1 MHAAP
6 KKVVVGDGDPIVLA
20 LICHILTR
28 EGYDVEPIPDRDELL
43 RLISEGNYDAMIVDA
58 SLDGVLEVVKT
69 APSAARV
76 ILISPRN
83 VDERAGVHAFL
94 KKPLEFGELIETVRN
109 CVAQVE

>member
-1 MHAAP
+1 VHAAS
-6 KKVVVGDGDPIVLA
+6 KKVVVGDPDAIVLA

-28 EGYDVEPIPDRDELL
+28 EGYDVVAVPDREELL
-43 RLISEGNYDAMIVDA
+43 RLIRAGNYDALIVDT

-76 ILISPRN
+76 ILTSARS
-83 VDERAGVHAFL
+83 VDGETGVHAFL
-94 KKPLEFGELIETVRN
+94 KKPLEFGELIDTVRD